1 MPTLACA
8 NRLEQNLAWTTKVP
22 WIDHYELQSVMRDK
36 VGLCRCVG
44 TQLRLCVTTL
54 ACADHIQF
62 EPRVH
67 DKDNVNPN
75 TTRVTELLCI
85 THFESNICTREQV
98 YACDKDG
105 LCESI

>member
-1 MPTLACA
+1 MCAPTLACA

-98 YACDKDG
+98 YAC
-105 LCESI
+105 E